1 MSVYIVSRHINTTI
15 PLENLSTVLYAHVMG
30 GVLVV
35 YLFWWKINNP
45 LLYSRVGDFRPAD
58 PRETK
63 MN

>member
-1 MSVYIVSRHINTTI
+1 
-15 PLENLSTVLYAHVMG
+15 MG

-45 LLYSRVGDFRPAD
+45 LLYSRVGNFRPAD